1 MKRWLLTLIMPGI
14 LLSGTAMAQQEGSQ
28 QDDDTAEGP
37 GRGVARVSLLNGD
50 VSVRRGDSGDWVAAA
65 INAPLLAE
73 DRVMTGPGARAEVQ
87 LDFYNRIRMAPDTE
101 IRLSQLDQGQYQIQ
115 VARGLVTFSA
125 LKGSDAQIEIS
136 TPGAALRPL
145 ANGNYRITVNP
156 DGMTEFTVRSG
167 EADIASPRGVQ
178 RLRTGR
184 TMQVRGDAN
193 DSEYQLVGAIPKD
206 DWDQFNEQRNR
217 DLARTSNNTY
227 QYVSRDV
234 YGAEDLDGYGE
245 WVDVAPYGWS
255 WRPYVAVGWAPYRYG
270 RWGWMDYYGWS
281 WVSYD
286 PWGWAPYHYGR
297 WFYAG
302 GRWCWSPGAR
312 GGRHYWSPALV
323 GFVGWNSW
331 GGFNAGVGFGWGA
344 VGWIPLAPF
353 EPVHRWWGRGYYG
366 NYRNPVNFYNRST
379 YVTNVNITNVYR
391 NSRIENG
398 VTVVNGNDFSRGY
411 AGRPMRA
418 GAAELSRADMAR
430 GAVPVAP
437 TRESLR
443 WSDRDVNTSSLQSRT
458 AATNQERFYTRR
470 ATTTRVDRVPFET
483 QRQTLEHVASRGVE
497 ARANAGRTA
506 TAAEP
511 TRGGQNPETRSPA
524 AEGRGWRQ
532 TTDSNGST
540 TRSQGA
546 ANEWQ
551 RFGDPR
557 MSSHAAS
564 ETSGGAARTAEPAN
578 TRQADHSSQDANRS
592 NNGGWQRFGDPGS
605 RNRSEQSVSR
615 TSDSGGASQGSDSSR
630 QASPRW
636 STGGGSPSRSDTPRS
651 SDSGGRMS
659 SGSSSRSESP
669 RMETARPSSSGGGG
683 GGGGRSESPRMESPR
698 SAPSS
703 SGDRGGGGGG
713 GSRQASPSRSG
724 GKGNSDS
731 EPMASGNGT
740 SSGSSEASGFTSG
753 TNERASSSFGAGSSN
768 VAGGGSFSGNSGGFG
783 LSSTTRSSVES
794 QGSFSGNSGN
804 FGGGT
809 TRSMSA
815 DTNSYSGGSG
825 GFGGGSTRSMS
836 ADSSSYSSNSG
847 GFGTGSSRQSAGAP
861 SFSSPRSSGGFS
873 GSSGSIGR
881 SSGGGGGVS
890 RSSGGGGGGRSSG
903 GRGR

>member
-1 MKRWLLTLIMPGI
+1 MKRWLLTLMIPGM
-14 LLSGTAMAQQEGSQ
+14 LLSGIAMAQQEAPPPGQ
-28 QDDDTAEGP
+28 QEDDTTEGP

-87 LDFYNRIRMAPDTE
+87 LDFYNRIRLAADTE

-145 ANGNYRITVNP
+145 ASGNYRITVNP
-156 DGMTEFTVRSG
+156 DGMAEFTVRSG
-167 EADIASPRGVQ
+167 EADIASAKGVQ
-178 RLRTGR
+178 KLRPGR

-193 DSEYQLVGAIPKD
+193 DSEYQLIGAIPKD
-206 DWDQFNEQRNR
+206 DWDQFNEQRDR
-217 DLARTSNNTY
+217 DLARTANSTY

-245 WVDVAPYGWS
+245 WVDIAPYGWS
-255 WRPYVAVGWAPYRYG
+255 WRPYVAAGWAPYRYG

-281 WVSYD
+281 WISYD

-297 WFYAG
+297 WYNAG
-302 GRWCWSPGAR
+302 GRWCWYPGAR
-312 GGRHYWSPALV
+312 VGARHYWSPALV
-323 GFVGWNSW
+323 GFVGWSSY

-398 VTVVNGNDFSRGY
+398 VTVVNGSDFSRGY

-443 WSDRDVNTSSLQSRT
+443 WSDREVNSNYVQSR
-458 AATNQERFYTRR
+458 AATTNQERFYSRR
-470 ATTTRVDRVPFET
+470 ATPARVDRVPFET
-483 QRQTLEHVASRGVE
+483 QRQTLEHVASRGME
-497 ARANAGRTA
+497 SRSNNGRSA
-506 TAAEP
+506 TASEP
-511 TRGGQNPETRSPA
+511 TRGGVNQETRSPA
-524 AEGRGWRQ
+524 SEGRGWRQ
-532 TTDSNGST
+532 TTDSNST
-540 TRSQGA
+540 GTRSQGA
-546 ANEWQ
+546 GSEWQ

-557 MSSHAAS
+557 MSSHPAA
-564 ETSGGAARTAEPAN
+564 EASGSAARTAETSN
-578 TRQADHSSQDANRS
+578 TRQADHSSQDSNRS
-592 NNGGWQRFGDPGS
+592 NTGGWQRFGDPGS
-605 RNRSEQSVSR
+605 RTGSARSDLSGGR
-615 TSDSGGASQGSDSSR
+615 TSDSGGATRSTDSSR
-630 QASPRW
+630 QASPSPRW
-636 STGGGSPSRSDTPRS
+636 STGGGASRNDTPRS
-651 SDSGGRMS
+651 NDSGRMS
-659 SGSSSRSESP
+659 SGGSSRSESP
-669 RMETARPSSSGGGG
+669 RMEPSRPSSS
-683 GGGGRSESPRMESPR
+683 GGGRSESPRMESPR

-703 SGDRGGGGGG
+703 GDRGGGGG

-731 EPMASGNGT
+731 EPMASGNGGG
-740 SSGSSEASGFTSG
+740 SGASETSGFVG
-753 TNERASSSFGAGSSN
+753 GQNERASSSFGTGTPG

-783 LSSTTRSSVES
+783 MSSTPRSPAESESGSV
-794 QGSFSGNSGN
+794 GGNSGR
-804 FGGGT
+804 FGMGSS
-809 TRSMSA
+809 RPSA
-815 DTNSYSGGSG
+815 VDSSTYSG
-825 GFGGGSTRSMS
+825 
-836 ADSSSYSSNSG
+836 NSG
-847 GFGTGSSRQSAGAP
+847 GFGRSSSREASSAP
-861 SFSSPRSSGGFS
+861 SFSSPRSSGSMSRSSGGFS
-873 GSSGSIGR
+873 GNSGSFGR

>member
-1 MKRWLLTLIMPGI
+1 MRRWLLALIIPGM
-14 LLSGTAMAQQEGSQ
+14 LLSGTALAQQEGPPTGQ
-28 QDDDTAEGP
+28 QEEETAEGP

-87 LDFYNRIRMAPDTE
+87 LDFYNRIRLAADTE
-101 IRLSQLDQGQYQIQ
+101 IRLSQLDQGQYQVQ

-145 ANGNYRITVNP
+145 ASGNYRITVNP
-156 DGMTEFTVRSG
+156 DGMAEFTVRSG

-178 RLRTGR
+178 RLRPGR
-184 TMQVRGDAN
+184 TMQVRGDAT
-193 DSEYQLVGAIPKD
+193 DSEYQLIGAIPRD
-206 DWDQFNEQRNR
+206 DWDQFNEQRDR
-217 DLARTSNNTY
+217 DLSRASNNTY

-245 WVDVAPYGWS
+245 WVDIAPYGWS
-255 WRPYVAVGWAPYRYG
+255 WRPYVAAGWAPYRYG

-281 WVSYD
+281 WISYD

-297 WFYAG
+297 WYNAG
-302 GRWCWSPGAR
+302 GRWCWYPGAR
-312 GGRHYWSPALV
+312 VGARHYWSPALV

-379 YVTNVNITNVYR
+379 YVTNINVTNVYR

-398 VTVVNGNDFSRGY
+398 VTVVNGSDFSRGY

-437 TRESLR
+437 ARESLR
-443 WSDRDVNTSSLQSRT
+443 WSDREVNSSYVQNRT

-470 ATTTRVDRVPFET
+470 AAPRVERVPFET
-483 QRQTLEHVASRGVE
+483 QRQTLEHVASRGIE
-497 ARANAGRTA
+497 ARSNAGRSA
-506 TAAEP
+506 PAAEP
-511 TRGGQNPETRSPA
+511 TRGGVNQETRSGA

-532 TTDSNGST
+532 TTDSNNTGGRST
-540 TRSQGA
+540 GA

-557 MSSHAAS
+557 MSSHTA
-564 ETSGGAARTAEPAN
+564 ETTGGVSRTAEP
-578 TRQADHSSQDANRS
+578 SSSRTAEQESNRTS
-592 NNGGWQRFGDPGS
+592 TGGWQRFGDPGS
-605 RNRSEQSVSR
+605 RTGAARSEQSTGR
-615 TSDSGGASQGSDSSR
+615 TSDSGRGADSLR
-630 QASPRW
+630 QASPSPRW
-636 STGGGSPSRSDTPRS
+636 STGGGSTRTEMPRADTPRG
-651 SDSGGRMS
+651 SDSGRS
-659 SGSSSRSESP
+659 SGGGARSESP
-669 RMETARPSSSGGGG
+669 RMETARPS
-683 GGGGRSESPRMESPR
+683 GGGRSESPRTEAPR

-703 SGDRGGGGGG
+703 SGDRGG

-724 GKGNSDS
+724 GKGNSES
-731 EPMASGNGT
+731 EPMANGNSDFGSGAT
-740 SSGSSEASGFTSG
+740 A
-753 TNERASSSFGAGSSN
+753 

-783 LSSTTRSSVES
+783 MRSTSRVDAES
-794 QGSFSGNSGN
+794 QSSGNSGGFGVGSSRQSSADSSAYSRNSGGFGMGPTRQSSSSPSFGSSRGGGGFSGNSG
-804 FGGGT
+804 
-809 TRSMSA
+809 
-815 DTNSYSGGSG
+815 
-825 GFGGGSTRSMS
+825 
-836 ADSSSYSSNSG
+836 
-847 GFGTGSSRQSAGAP
+847 
-861 SFSSPRSSGGFS
+861 SF
-873 GSSGSIGR
+873 GR

-890 RSSGGGGGGRSSG
+890 RSSGSGGGGGGRSGGG